1 MGAQEAEFEK
11 LIAQEREAVADLY
24 TQLQNKEKE
33 LTLTTD
39 KLLQV
44 SQLLKQS

>member
-1 MGAQEAEFEK
+1 MGVGAQEAEFEQ
-11 LIAQEREAVADLY
+11 LLAQEREAVSDLY
-24 TQLQNKEKE
+24 SQLQNKERE

-44 SQLLKQS
+44 